1 MTVLDRSQASECIN
15 ATNLLSFGSSRAF
28 PNSSNLGAPPPAP
41 PASSG
46 WYSGRFRLIHL
57 PAADPNPWPTV
68 LQKVRIWRGQPP
80 ESHPATR
87 LIGNESDA
95 SVEFSVPRQGPKVA
109 RPPPTPSV
117 PRPDRFGRR
126 PFGSEPT
133 IHIPE
138 LGPLSSLVIERRIR
152 QVCEGNWSPKF
163 CLAKVPISPG

>member
-28 PNSSNLGAPPPAP
+28 PNSSNLGAPPCPSGLERLVLRSLQAHP
-41 PASSG
+41 SPRCGSKSMADGSSKSANLEG
-46 WYSGRFRLIHL
+46 TTAGVTPRNTPYWKRVRRLC
-57 PAADPNPWPTV
+57 
-68 LQKVRIWRGQPP
+68 RI
-80 ESHPATR
+80 
-87 LIGNESDA
+87 
-95 SVEFSVPRQGPKVA
+95 F
-109 RPPPTPSV
+109 RPPPGPEGRPTAPYPSV